1 MQEGHVFIEGV
12 VAFNKQNYYP
22 FLSIQPDA
30 QGIRQLNMRSNMKED
45 IELCHQIQDNCTY
58 KALGIS
64 GRSPLVDFPTL
75 YWPQSFPVD
84 VMHLI
89 LEGIRERSTSG
100 LKRASKRRKTA
111 ESEPLEFGCS
121 AKPPVDDLAGLGAD
135 IKKCA
140 PEVPAALAPC
150 PEDVYVHHRS
160 YRAQNWFDF
169 LQLFVHPLLAG
180 RASMELRTSMALL
193 ARIYAVATQQE
204 ISHEDLR
211 WLARA
216 ARDFVESYEHLYT
229 QIQRCGPA
237 WGYWQFTMEKTCGN
251 VVGWLRGKKL
261 KDENLANAILLNEQV
276 SLLQWINPDVCLTW
290 EAMFMRKQVGSSV
303 PTFSDQVKRAPV
315 FTT

>member
-1 MQEGHVFIEGV
+1 TVKVHLCLVTGDQPAIAKLMCLKGHNARRPCRVCFIEGV

-89 LEGIRERSTSG
+89 LEGIVPRTFNIWVEAG
-100 LKRASKRRKTA
+100 KQKKKTA

-135 IKKCA
+135 IKNCA
-140 PEVPAALAPC
+140 PEVPAALAGC

-169 LQLFVHPLLAG
+169 LQLL
-180 RASMELRTSMALL
+180 S
-193 ARIYAVATQQE
+193 
-204 ISHEDLR
+204 
-211 WLARA
+211 
-216 ARDFVESYEHLYT
+216 
-229 QIQRCGPA
+229 
-237 WGYWQFTMEKTCGN
+237 
-251 VVGWLRGKKL
+251 
-261 KDENLANAILLNEQV
+261 
-276 SLLQWINPDVCLTW
+276 
-290 EAMFMRKQVGSSV
+290 
-303 PTFSDQVKRAPV
+303 
-315 FTT
+315 